1 MRASVVVVGA
11 GVSGLAVAWE
21 LSGGVDGPNDHT
33 PRVEVLDVAERVG
46 GSLSATDFAGRRVDL
61 GPDGFLA
68 RRPEAVE
75 LVRELGLENDLVAIG
90 AAGATIF
97 LRGALY
103 PLPAGLALGIPTTL
117 AQVRAVPGLTWR
129 ARLAAAR
136 DLLVPRR
143 LEVGDDA
150 SVGAIVRA
158 KLGRELTYRFIEPMV
173 GGIQAGRVDA
183 LSAKSVYP
191 GLLEAARKG
200 GSLMKALRAPSPP
213 TSPAPDAPTPV
224 FYSLHGGLG
233 SLPVTLRAQLEARG
247 VVVRTGVGVN
257 ALRRTPVGT
266 YPVEVDTATT
276 TTPANAVIVATP
288 AHVAGALL
296 GRFHE
301 DLAALAHVDSAGAA
315 MVTFSLAP
323 TALPPGTG
331 VLVPLQTPWRD
342 GESMMVT
349 ALTFLDRKWPYLARE
364 HDVLVRAHVGRVDDD
379 RWTRMSDEELTAR
392 VYDELSTLL
401 GGVGVALETRVQRWP
416 TSLPQYYVGH
426 DVMVRRARDAARP
439 LGVEL
444 AGMTYDGV
452 GVPASIGSG
461 RRAAR
466 AVLTRLRET
475 S

>member
-11 GVSGLAVAWE
+11 GVSGLAAAWE
-21 LSGGVDGPNDHT
+21 LSGGAAGPNEST

-46 GSLSATDFAGRRVDL
+46 GSLAVTDFAGRSVDL

-75 LVRELGLENDLVAIG
+75 LVGELGLDGDLVAIG
-90 AAGATIF
+90 ASGASIF
-97 LRGALY
+97 LRDQLC
-103 PLPAGLALGIPTTL
+103 PLPTGLALGVPTTL
-117 AQVRAVPGLTWR
+117 EQVRAVRGLSWR

-136 DLLVPRR
+136 DLVMPRS
-143 LEVGDDA
+143 LAVGDDA
-150 SVGAIVRA
+150 TIGAILRA
-158 KLGRELTYRFIEPMV
+158 KLGRELTYQFIEPMV

-183 LSAKSVYP
+183 LSAKSVFP
-191 GLLEAARKG
+191 GLLDAAARG
-200 GSLMKALRAPSPP
+200 GSLMRALRAPSQ
-213 TSPAPDAPTPV
+213 PASATPATPTPV

-233 SLPVTLRAQLEARG
+233 SLPGVLRAQLEARG

-276 TTPANAVIVATP
+276 TTPANAVILTAP
-288 AHVAGALL
+288 AQVAGTLL
-296 GRFHE
+296 GRFHD
-301 DLAALAHVDSAGAA
+301 DLAALARVESAGAA
-315 MVTFSLAP
+315 MVTFSL
-323 TALPPGTG
+323 TRRELPPGTG
-331 VLVPLQTPWRD
+331 VLVPLQTPWRN

-364 HDVLVRAHVGRVDDD
+364 SDVLVRAHVGRVDDE
-379 RWTRMSDEELTAR
+379 RWTQLSDDELTAR
-392 VYDELSTLL
+392 VYEELATLL
-401 GGVGVALETRVQRWP
+401 GDVGAVLASRVQRWP
-416 TSLPQYYVGH
+416 ASLPQYYVGH
-426 DVMVRRARDAARP
+426 DVMVQRARDAART

-466 AVLTRLRET
+466 TVLARLAP
-475 S
+475 SA